1 MKQLFQIGFDLAL
14 ASLSPI
20 ISWFMLSLILDSR
33 LINVFSIT
41 YPLQFLWL
49 MLRDIFGVGA
59 NLVSIKFRNPKIAD
73 AGIFTGLIFSGI
85 IFGLLALNIDKFI
98 IFMNADPSIY
108 RDFCLYIT
116 LQLWT
121 QLAFCMILDKLYY
134 QDKNKTA
141 NKYSLIFNLLNFI
154 VLIGT
159 SFLTKNSK
167 IIISVTLL
175 MIFAFTLFVFI
186 REVRRVS
193 FRFNILR
200 SIKINSMDFS
210 EDLILF
216 FVYLFGI
223 GEAFSFG
230 EEYALAITFVTLI
243 TDIQWDVAT
252 AIQIKAKI
260 DTAKKRMNFP
270 KSYKNSYFLIFVLIL
285 SSIIAFV
292 SMKNFYDLNLGI
304 AIIFVVI
311 EYSAFLLYPQ
321 YRLKLDF
328 IQLKFSAKIATFI
341 KSSAMIFRLLL
352 VIVFGPITPFAL
364 SIAQVLAQLYQ
375 VIFVNLVFN
384 RRYKIL
390 STGRAIRKKIKNK
403 SPS

>member
-1 MKQLFQIGFDLAL
+1 MKQLFQIGLDLAL
-14 ASLSPI
+14 ASLNPI

-41 YPLQFLWL
+41 YPLQFVWL

-59 NLVSIKFRNPKIAD
+59 NLVSIKVRNSKIVD

-85 IFGLLALNIDKFI
+85 IFGLVALNIDKFI

-108 RDFCLYIT
+108 RDFCLYIA
-116 LQLWT
+116 LQLWN
-121 QLAFCMILDKLYY
+121 QLVFCIILDKLYY
-134 QDKNKTA
+134 QDKNKIA
-141 NKYSLIFNLLNFI
+141 NKYSLTFNLLNFI
-154 VLIGT
+154 VFIGA

-167 IIISVTLL
+167 IIISATLL
-175 MIFAFTLFVFI
+175 TIFAFTLFVFI

-200 SIKINSMDFS
+200 SIKINSMDFG
-210 EDLILF
+210 ENLILF

-223 GEAFSFG
+223 GKAFSFG

-252 AIQIKAKI
+252 AIQTKTKI
-260 DTAKKRMNFP
+260 DIAKKRMNFP
-270 KSYKNSYFLIFVLIL
+270 KSYKNSYVLIFVLIL

-304 AIIFVVI
+304 SITFVII
-311 EYSAFLLYPQ
+311 EYLAFLLYPQ

-341 KSSAMIFRLLL
+341 KSSAMAFRLLL
-352 VIVFGPITPFAL
+352 VIVFSPITPFAL

-375 VIFVNLVFN
+375 VIFVNLVFS

-390 STGRAIRKKIKNK
+390 STGRAIRKNQK
-403 SPS
+403 

>member
-1 MKQLFQIGFDLAL
+1 MKQLFQIGLDLAL
-14 ASLSPI
+14 ASLNPI

-41 YPLQFLWL
+41 YPLQFVWL

-59 NLVSIKFRNPKIAD
+59 NLVSIKVRNSKIVD

-85 IFGLLALNIDKFI
+85 IFGLVALNIDKFI

-108 RDFCLYIT
+108 RDFCLYIA
-116 LQLWT
+116 LQLWI
-121 QLAFCMILDKLYY
+121 QLVFCIILDKLYY
-134 QDKNKTA
+134 QDKNKIA
-141 NKYSLIFNLLNFI
+141 NKYSLTFNLLNFI
-154 VLIGT
+154 VFIGA

-167 IIISVTLL
+167 IIISATLL
-175 MIFAFTLFVFI
+175 TIFAFTLFVFI

-200 SIKINSMDFS
+200 SIKINSMDFG
-210 EDLILF
+210 ENLILF

-223 GEAFSFG
+223 GKAFSFG

-252 AIQIKAKI
+252 AIQTKTKI
-260 DTAKKRMNFP
+260 DIAKKRMNFP
-270 KSYKNSYFLIFVLIL
+270 KSYNNSYILIFVLIL

-304 AIIFVVI
+304 SIIFVVI
-311 EYSAFLLYPQ
+311 EYLAFLLYPQ

-341 KSSAMIFRLLL
+341 KSSAMAFRLLL
-352 VIVFGPITPFAL
+352 VIIFSPITPFAL

-375 VIFVNLVFN
+375 VIFVNLVFS

-390 STGRAIRKKIKNK
+390 STGRAIRKNQK
-403 SPS
+403 

>member
-1 MKQLFQIGFDLAL
+1 MKQLFQIGLDLAL
-14 ASLSPI
+14 ASLNPI

-41 YPLQFLWL
+41 YPLQFVWL

-59 NLVSIKFRNPKIAD
+59 NLVSIKVRNSKIVD

-85 IFGLLALNIDKFI
+85 IFGLVALNIDKFI

-108 RDFCLYIT
+108 RDFCLYIA
-116 LQLWT
+116 LQLWI
-121 QLAFCMILDKLYY
+121 QLVFCIILDKLYY
-134 QDKNKTA
+134 QDKNKIA
-141 NKYSLIFNLLNFI
+141 NKYSLTFNLLNFI
-154 VLIGT
+154 VFIGA

-167 IIISVTLL
+167 IIISATLL
-175 MIFAFTLFVFI
+175 TIFTFTLFVFI

-200 SIKINSMDFS
+200 SIKINSMDFG
-210 EDLILF
+210 ENLILF

-223 GEAFSFG
+223 CKAFSFG

-252 AIQIKAKI
+252 AIQTKTKI
-260 DTAKKRMNFP
+260 DIAKKRMNFP
-270 KSYKNSYFLIFVLIL
+270 KSYKNSYVLIFVLIL

-304 AIIFVVI
+304 SITFVII
-311 EYSAFLLYPQ
+311 EYLAFLLYPQ

-341 KSSAMIFRLLL
+341 KSSAMAFRLLL
-352 VIVFGPITPFAL
+352 VIVFSPITPFAL

-375 VIFVNLVFN
+375 VIFVNLVFS

-390 STGRAIRKKIKNK
+390 STGRAIRKNQK
-403 SPS
+403 

>member
-1 MKQLFQIGFDLAL
+1 MKQLFQIGLDLAL
-14 ASLSPI
+14 ASLNPI

-41 YPLQFLWL
+41 YPLQFVWL

-59 NLVSIKFRNPKIAD
+59 NLVSIKVRNSKIVD

-85 IFGLLALNIDKFI
+85 IFGLVALNIDKFI

-108 RDFCLYIT
+108 RDFCLYIA
-116 LQLWT
+116 LQLWI
-121 QLAFCMILDKLYY
+121 QLVFCIILDKLYY
-134 QDKNKTA
+134 QDKNKIA
-141 NKYSLIFNLLNFI
+141 NKYSLTFNLLNFI
-154 VLIGT
+154 VFIGA

-167 IIISVTLL
+167 IIISATLL

-200 SIKINSMDFS
+200 SIKINSMDFG
-210 EDLILF
+210 ENLILF

-223 GEAFSFG
+223 GKAFSFG

-252 AIQIKAKI
+252 AIQTKTKI
-260 DTAKKRMNFP
+260 DIAKKRMNFP
-270 KSYKNSYFLIFVLIL
+270 KSYKNSYALIFVLIL

-304 AIIFVVI
+304 SITFVII
-311 EYSAFLLYPQ
+311 EYLAFLLYPQ

-341 KSSAMIFRLLL
+341 KSSAMAFRLLL
-352 VIVFGPITPFAL
+352 VIIFSPITPFAL

-375 VIFVNLVFN
+375 VIFVNLVFS

-390 STGRAIRKKIKNK
+390 STGRVIRKNQK
-403 SPS
+403 

>member
-1 MKQLFQIGFDLAL
+1 MKQLFQIGLDLAL
-14 ASLSPI
+14 ASLNPI

-41 YPLQFLWL
+41 YPLQFVWL

-59 NLVSIKFRNPKIAD
+59 NLVSIKVRNSKIVD

-85 IFGLLALNIDKFI
+85 IFGLVALNIDKFI

-108 RDFCLYIT
+108 RDFCFYIA
-116 LQLWT
+116 LQLWI
-121 QLAFCMILDKLYY
+121 QLVFCIILDKLYY
-134 QDKNKTA
+134 QDKNKIA
-141 NKYSLIFNLLNFI
+141 NKYSLTFNLLNFI
-154 VLIGT
+154 VFIGA

-167 IIISVTLL
+167 IIISATLL
-175 MIFAFTLFVFI
+175 TIFAFTLFVFI

-200 SIKINSMDFS
+200 SIKINSMDFG
-210 EDLILF
+210 ENLILF

-223 GEAFSFG
+223 GKAFSFG

-252 AIQIKAKI
+252 AIQTKTKI
-260 DTAKKRMNFP
+260 DIAKKRMNFP
-270 KSYKNSYFLIFVLIL
+270 KSYKNSYALIFVLIL

-304 AIIFVVI
+304 SITFVII
-311 EYSAFLLYPQ
+311 EYLAFLLYPQ

-341 KSSAMIFRLLL
+341 KSSAMAFRLLL
-352 VIVFGPITPFAL
+352 VIIFSPITPFAL

-375 VIFVNLVFN
+375 VIFVNLVFS

-390 STGRAIRKKIKNK
+390 STGRAIRKNQK
-403 SPS
+403 

>member
-20 ISWFMLSLILDSR
+20 ISWFTLSLILDSR

-41 YPLQFLWL
+41 YPLQFAWL

-59 NLVSIKFRNPKIAD
+59 NLVSIKVRNPKIAD

-85 IFGLLALNIDKFI
+85 IFGLVALNIDKFI
-98 IFMNADPSIY
+98 IFMNADPSVY
-108 RDFCLYIT
+108 RDFCFYIM
-116 LQLWT
+116 LQLWI
-121 QLAFCMILDKLYY
+121 QLVFCIILDKLYY
-134 QDKNKTA
+134 QDKNKIA
-141 NKYSLIFNLLNFI
+141 NKYSLTFNLLNFI

-167 IIISVTLL
+167 IIISATLL
-175 MIFAFTLFVFI
+175 TIFTFTLFVFI

-200 SIKINSMDFS
+200 SIKINSMDFG
-210 EDLILF
+210 ENLIVF

-223 GEAFSFG
+223 GKTFSFG
-230 EEYALAITFVTLI
+230 EEYALAIAFVTLI
-243 TDIQWDVAT
+243 TDAQWDVAT
-252 AIQIKAKI
+252 AIPTKAKI
-260 DTAKKRMNFP
+260 DITKKRMNFP
-270 KSYKNSYFLIFVLIL
+270 KSYKNSYVLIFVLIL

-304 AIIFVVI
+304 SIIFVII
-311 EYSAFLLYPQ
+311 EYLTFLLYPQ

-341 KSSAMIFRLLL
+341 KSSAMAFRLLL
-352 VIVFGPITPFAL
+352 VIIFSPITPFAL
-364 SIAQVLAQLYQ
+364 SVAQALAQLYQ
-375 VIFVNLVFN
+375 VIFVNLVFS

-390 STGRAIRKKIKNK
+390 STGRAIRKKSKIKLRV
-403 SPS
+403 

>member
-1 MKQLFQIGFDLAL
+1 MKQLFQIGLDLAL
-14 ASLSPI
+14 ASLNPI

-41 YPLQFLWL
+41 YPLQFVWL

-59 NLVSIKFRNPKIAD
+59 NLVSIKVRNSKIVD

-85 IFGLLALNIDKFI
+85 IFGLVALNIDKFI

-108 RDFCLYIT
+108 RDFCLYIA
-116 LQLWT
+116 LQLWI
-121 QLAFCMILDKLYY
+121 QLVFCIILDKLYY
-134 QDKNKTA
+134 QDKNKIA
-141 NKYSLIFNLLNFI
+141 NKYSLTFNLLNFI
-154 VLIGT
+154 VFIGA

-167 IIISVTLL
+167 IIISATLL
-175 MIFAFTLFVFI
+175 TIFAFTLFVFI

-200 SIKINSMDFS
+200 SIKINSMDFG
-210 EDLILF
+210 ENLILF

-223 GEAFSFG
+223 GKAFSFG

-252 AIQIKAKI
+252 AIQTKTKI
-260 DTAKKRMNFP
+260 DIAKKRMNFP
-270 KSYKNSYFLIFVLIL
+270 KSYKNSYVLIFVLIL

-304 AIIFVVI
+304 SITFVII
-311 EYSAFLLYPQ
+311 EYLAFLLYPQ

-341 KSSAMIFRLLL
+341 KSSAMAFRLLL
-352 VIVFGPITPFAL
+352 VIVFSPITPFAL

-375 VIFVNLVFN
+375 VIFVNLVFS

-390 STGRAIRKKIKNK
+390 STGRVIRKNQK
-403 SPS
+403 

>member
-1 MKQLFQIGFDLAL
+1 MKQLFQIGLDLAL
-14 ASLSPI
+14 ASLNPI

-41 YPLQFLWL
+41 YPLQFVWL

-59 NLVSIKFRNPKIAD
+59 NLVSIKVRNSKIVD

-85 IFGLLALNIDKFI
+85 IFGLVALNIDKFI

-108 RDFCLYIT
+108 RDFCLYIA
-116 LQLWT
+116 LQLWI
-121 QLAFCMILDKLYY
+121 QLVFCIILDKLYY
-134 QDKNKTA
+134 QDKNKIA
-141 NKYSLIFNLLNFI
+141 NKYSLTFNLLNFI
-154 VLIGT
+154 VFIGT

-167 IIISVTLL
+167 IIISATLL
-175 MIFAFTLFVFI
+175 TIFAFTLFVFI

-200 SIKINSMDFS
+200 SIKINSMDFG
-210 EDLILF
+210 ENLILF

-223 GEAFSFG
+223 GKAFSFG

-252 AIQIKAKI
+252 AIQTKTKI
-260 DTAKKRMNFP
+260 DIAKKRMNFP
-270 KSYKNSYFLIFVLIL
+270 KSYKNSYVLIFVLIL

-304 AIIFVVI
+304 SITFVII
-311 EYSAFLLYPQ
+311 EYLAFLLYPQ

-341 KSSAMIFRLLL
+341 KSSAMVFRLLL
-352 VIVFGPITPFAL
+352 VIVFSPITPFAL

-375 VIFVNLVFN
+375 VIFVNLVFS

-390 STGRAIRKKIKNK
+390 STGRAIRKNQK
-403 SPS
+403 

>member
-1 MKQLFQIGFDLAL
+1 MKQLFQIGLDLAL
-14 ASLSPI
+14 ASLNPI

-41 YPLQFLWL
+41 YPLQFVWL

-59 NLVSIKFRNPKIAD
+59 NLVSIKVRNSKIVD

-85 IFGLLALNIDKFI
+85 IFGLVALNIDKFI

-108 RDFCLYIT
+108 RDFCLYIA
-116 LQLWT
+116 LQLWI
-121 QLAFCMILDKLYY
+121 QLVFCIILDKLYY
-134 QDKNKTA
+134 QDKNKIA
-141 NKYSLIFNLLNFI
+141 NKYSLTFNLLNFI
-154 VLIGT
+154 VFIGA

-167 IIISVTLL
+167 IIISATLL
-175 MIFAFTLFVFI
+175 TIFAFTLFVFI

-200 SIKINSMDFS
+200 SIKINSMDFG
-210 EDLILF
+210 ENLILF

-223 GEAFSFG
+223 GKAFSFG

-252 AIQIKAKI
+252 AIQTKTKI
-260 DTAKKRMNFP
+260 DIAKKRMNFP
-270 KSYKNSYFLIFVLIL
+270 KSYKNSYVLIFVLIL

-304 AIIFVVI
+304 SITFVII
-311 EYSAFLLYPQ
+311 EYLAFLLYPQ

-328 IQLKFSAKIATFI
+328 IQLKFSAKIATFM
-341 KSSAMIFRLLL
+341 KSSAMAFRLLL
-352 VIVFGPITPFAL
+352 VIVFSPITPFAL

-375 VIFVNLVFN
+375 VIFVNLVFS

-390 STGRAIRKKIKNK
+390 STGRAIRKNQK
-403 SPS
+403 

>member
-1 MKQLFQIGFDLAL
+1 MKQLFQIGLDLAL
-14 ASLSPI
+14 ASLNPI

-41 YPLQFLWL
+41 YPLQFVWL

-59 NLVSIKFRNPKIAD
+59 NLVSIKVRNSKIVD

-85 IFGLLALNIDKFI
+85 IFGLVALNIDKFI

-108 RDFCLYIT
+108 RDFCLYIA
-116 LQLWT
+116 LQLWI
-121 QLAFCMILDKLYY
+121 QLVFCIILDKLYY
-134 QDKNKTA
+134 QDKNKIA
-141 NKYSLIFNLLNFI
+141 NKYSLTFNLLNFI
-154 VLIGT
+154 VFIGA

-167 IIISVTLL
+167 IIISATLL
-175 MIFAFTLFVFI
+175 TIFTFTLFVFI

-193 FRFNILR
+193 FKFNILS
-200 SIKINSMDFS
+200 SIKINSMDFG
-210 EDLILF
+210 ENLILF

-223 GEAFSFG
+223 GKAFSFG

-252 AIQIKAKI
+252 AIPAKAKI
-260 DTAKKRMNFP
+260 DIAKKRMNFP
-270 KSYKNSYFLIFVLIL
+270 KSYKNSYVLIFVLIL
-285 SSIIAFV
+285 SSIIAFI

-304 AIIFVVI
+304 SVIFVII
-311 EYSAFLLYPQ
+311 EYLAFLLYPQ

-341 KSSAMIFRLLL
+341 KSSAMAFRLLL
-352 VIVFGPITPFAL
+352 VIVFGPITPLAL

-390 STGRAIRKKIKNK
+390 STGRAIRKSQK
-403 SPS
+403 

>member
-1 MKQLFQIGFDLAL
+1 MKQLFQIGLDLAL
-14 ASLSPI
+14 ASLNPI

-41 YPLQFLWL
+41 YPLQFVWL

-59 NLVSIKFRNPKIAD
+59 NLVSIKVRNSKIVD

-85 IFGLLALNIDKFI
+85 IFGLVALNIDKFI

-108 RDFCLYIT
+108 RDFCLYIA
-116 LQLWT
+116 LQLWI
-121 QLAFCMILDKLYY
+121 QLVFCIILDKLYY
-134 QDKNKTA
+134 QDKNKIA
-141 NKYSLIFNLLNFI
+141 NKYSLTFNLLNFI
-154 VLIGT
+154 VFIGA

-167 IIISVTLL
+167 IIISATLL
-175 MIFAFTLFVFI
+175 TIFTFTLFVFI

-200 SIKINSMDFS
+200 SIKINSMDFG
-210 EDLILF
+210 ENLILF

-223 GEAFSFG
+223 GKAFSFG

-252 AIQIKAKI
+252 AIQTKTKI
-260 DTAKKRMNFP
+260 DIAKKRMNFP
-270 KSYKNSYFLIFVLIL
+270 KSYKNSYVLIFVLIL

-304 AIIFVVI
+304 SITFVII
-311 EYSAFLLYPQ
+311 EYLAFLLYPQ

-341 KSSAMIFRLLL
+341 KSSAMAFRLLL
-352 VIVFGPITPFAL
+352 VIVFSPITPFAL

-375 VIFVNLVFN
+375 VIFVNLVFS

-390 STGRAIRKKIKNK
+390 STGRVIRKNQK
-403 SPS
+403 

>member
-20 ISWFMLSLILDSR
+20 ISWFTLSLILDSR

-41 YPLQFLWL
+41 YPLQFVWL

-59 NLVSIKFRNPKIAD
+59 NLVSIKVRNSKIVD

-85 IFGLLALNIDKFI
+85 IFGLVALNIDKFI
-98 IFMNADPSIY
+98 IFMNADPSVY
-108 RDFCLYIT
+108 RDFCLYIA
-116 LQLWT
+116 LQLWI
-121 QLAFCMILDKLYY
+121 QLVFCIILDKLYY
-134 QDKNKTA
+134 QDKNKIA
-141 NKYSLIFNLLNFI
+141 NKYSLTFNLLNFI
-154 VLIGT
+154 VFIGA

-167 IIISVTLL
+167 IIISATLL
-175 MIFAFTLFVFI
+175 TIFAFTLFVFI

-200 SIKINSMDFS
+200 SIKINSMDFG
-210 EDLILF
+210 ENLILF

-223 GEAFSFG
+223 GKAFSFG

-252 AIQIKAKI
+252 AIQTKTKI
-260 DTAKKRMNFP
+260 DIAKKRMNFP
-270 KSYKNSYFLIFVLIL
+270 KSYKNSYVLIFVLIL
-285 SSIIAFV
+285 SSIIAFA

-304 AIIFVVI
+304 SITFVII
-311 EYSAFLLYPQ
+311 EYLAFLLYPQ

-341 KSSAMIFRLLL
+341 KSSAMAFRLLL
-352 VIVFGPITPFAL
+352 VIVFSPITPFAL

-375 VIFVNLVFN
+375 VIFVNLVFS

-390 STGRAIRKKIKNK
+390 STGRAIRKNQK
-403 SPS
+403 

>member
-20 ISWFMLSLILDSR
+20 ISWFTLSLILDSR

-41 YPLQFLWL
+41 YSLQFVWL

-59 NLVSIKFRNPKIAD
+59 NLVSIKVRNSKIVD

-85 IFGLLALNIDKFI
+85 IFGLVAFNIDKFI

-116 LQLWT
+116 LQLWI
-121 QLAFCMILDKLYY
+121 QLVFCMILDKLYY
-134 QDKNKTA
+134 QDKNKIA
-141 NKYSLIFNLLNFI
+141 NKYSLTFNLLNFI
-154 VLIGT
+154 VLIGA

-167 IIISVTLL
+167 IIIVPTLL
-175 MIFAFTLFVFI
+175 TIFAFTLVVFI

-193 FRFNILR
+193 FRFNILK
-200 SIKINSMDFS
+200 SIKINSMDFA
-210 EDLILF
+210 ENLILF

-223 GEAFSFG
+223 GKAFSFG

-252 AIQIKAKI
+252 AIPVKAKI
-260 DTAKKRMNFP
+260 DIAKKRMNFP
-270 KSYKNSYFLIFVLIL
+270 KSYKNSYILIFVLIL
-285 SSIIAFV
+285 SSIIAFL

-304 AIIFVVI
+304 SVIFVII
-311 EYSAFLLYPQ
+311 EYLAFLLYPQ

-341 KSSAMIFRLLL
+341 KSSAMAFRLLL
-352 VIVFGPITPFAL
+352 VIVFGPITPLAL

-375 VIFVNLVFN
+375 VIFVSLVFN

-390 STGRAIRKKIKNK
+390 STGRAIRKNQK
-403 SPS
+403 

>member
-20 ISWFMLSLILDSR
+20 ISWFTLSLILDSR

-41 YPLQFLWL
+41 YPLQFVWL

-59 NLVSIKFRNPKIAD
+59 NLVSLKVRNPKIVN

-85 IFGLLALNIDKFI
+85 IFGLVALNIDKFI
-98 IFMNADPSIY
+98 IFMNADPSVY

-116 LQLWT
+116 LQLWI
-121 QLAFCMILDKLYY
+121 QLVFCIILDKLHY
-134 QDKNKTA
+134 QDENKTA
-141 NKYSLIFNLLNFI
+141 NKYSVIFNLLNFI
-154 VLIGT
+154 VLIGA

-167 IIISVTLL
+167 IIISATLL
-175 MIFAFTLFVFI
+175 TIFAFTLFVFI

-200 SIKINSMDFS
+200 LIKINSMDFA
-210 EDLILF
+210 ENLILF

-223 GEAFSFG
+223 GKAFSFG
-230 EEYALAITFVTLI
+230 KEYALAITFVTLI

-252 AIQIKAKI
+252 AIPAKAKI
-260 DTAKKRMNFP
+260 DIAKKRMNFP
-270 KSYKNSYFLIFVLIL
+270 KSYKNSYVLIFVLIL

-304 AIIFVVI
+304 SIIFVVI
-311 EYSAFLLYPQ
+311 EYLAFLLYPQ

-341 KSSAMIFRLLL
+341 KSSAMAFRLLL
-352 VIVFGPITPFAL
+352 VIVFGPITPLAL

-390 STGRAIRKKIKNK
+390 STGRAIRKNQK
-403 SPS
+403 

>member
-20 ISWFMLSLILDSR
+20 ISWFTLSLILDSR

-41 YPLQFLWL
+41 YPLQFVWL

-59 NLVSIKFRNPKIAD
+59 NLVSLKVRNPKIIN

-85 IFGLLALNIDKFI
+85 IFGLVALNIDEFI
-98 IFMNADPSIY
+98 IFMNADPHVY

-116 LQLWT
+116 LQLWI
-121 QLAFCMILDKLYY
+121 QLVFCMILDKLYY

-141 NKYSLIFNLLNFI
+141 NKYSVIFNLLNFI

-159 SFLTKNSK
+159 SFLAKNSK
-167 IIISVTLL
+167 IIINATLL
-175 MIFAFTLFVFI
+175 TIFTFTLFVFI

-200 SIKINSMDFS
+200 SIKINSMDFA
-210 EDLILF
+210 ENLILF

-223 GEAFSFG
+223 GKAFSFG
-230 EEYALAITFVTLI
+230 KEYALAITFVTLI

-252 AIQIKAKI
+252 AIPVKAKI
-260 DTAKKRMNFP
+260 DIAKKRMNFP
-270 KSYKNSYFLIFVLIL
+270 GSYKDSYILIFVLIL

-304 AIIFVVI
+304 SIIFVII
-311 EYSAFLLYPQ
+311 EYLAFLLYPQ

-341 KSSAMIFRLLL
+341 KSSAMAFRLLL
-352 VIVFGPITPFAL
+352 VIVFGPITPLAL

-390 STGRAIRKKIKNK
+390 STGRAIRKSQK
-403 SPS
+403 

>member
-1 MKQLFQIGFDLAL
+1 MKQLFQIGLDLAL
-14 ASLSPI
+14 ASLNPI

-41 YPLQFLWL
+41 YPLQFIWL

-59 NLVSIKFRNPKIAD
+59 NLVSIKVRNSKIVD

-85 IFGLLALNIDKFI
+85 IFGLVALNIDKFI

-108 RDFCLYIT
+108 RDFCLYIA
-116 LQLWT
+116 LQLWI
-121 QLAFCMILDKLYY
+121 QLVFCIILDKLYY
-134 QDKNKTA
+134 QDKNKIA
-141 NKYSLIFNLLNFI
+141 NKYSLTFNLLNFI
-154 VLIGT
+154 VFIGA

-167 IIISVTLL
+167 IIISATLL

-200 SIKINSMDFS
+200 SIKINSMDFG
-210 EDLILF
+210 ENLILF

-223 GEAFSFG
+223 GKAFSFG

-252 AIQIKAKI
+252 AIQTKTKI
-260 DTAKKRMNFP
+260 DIAKKRMNFP
-270 KSYKNSYFLIFVLIL
+270 KSYKNSYALIFVLIL

-304 AIIFVVI
+304 SITFVII
-311 EYSAFLLYPQ
+311 EYLAFLLYPQ

-341 KSSAMIFRLLL
+341 KSSAMAFRLLL
-352 VIVFGPITPFAL
+352 VIVFGPITPLAL

-375 VIFVNLVFN
+375 VIFVSLVFN

-390 STGRAIRKKIKNK
+390 STGRVIRKNQK
-403 SPS
+403 

>member
-1 MKQLFQIGFDLAL
+1 MKQLFRIGFDLAL

-20 ISWFMLSLILDSR
+20 ISWFTLSLILDSR

-41 YPLQFLWL
+41 YPLQFVWL

-59 NLVSIKFRNPKIAD
+59 NLVSIKVRNPKIVN
-73 AGIFTGLIFSGI
+73 AGIFTGLIFSGV
-85 IFGLLALNIDKFI
+85 IFGLVALNIDKFI

-116 LQLWT
+116 LQLWV
-121 QLAFCMILDKLYY
+121 QLVFCIILDKLYY

-141 NKYSLIFNLLNFI
+141 NKYSLTFNLLNFI
-154 VLIGT
+154 VFIGA

-167 IIISVTLL
+167 IIISATLL
-175 MIFAFTLFVFI
+175 TIFVFTLVVFI

-193 FRFNILR
+193 FRFNILK
-200 SIKINSMDFS
+200 SIKINSMDFA
-210 EDLILF
+210 ENLILF

-223 GEAFSFG
+223 GKAFSFG

-252 AIQIKAKI
+252 AIQTKTKI
-260 DTAKKRMNFP
+260 DIAKKRMNFP
-270 KSYKNSYFLIFVLIL
+270 KSYKNSYILIFVLIL

-304 AIIFVVI
+304 SITFVII
-311 EYSAFLLYPQ
+311 EYLAFLLYPQ

-341 KSSAMIFRLLL
+341 KSSAMAFRLLL
-352 VIVFGPITPFAL
+352 VIVFGPITPLAL

-390 STGRAIRKKIKNK
+390 STGRAIRKNQK
-403 SPS
+403 

>member
-1 MKQLFQIGFDLAL
+1 MKQLFQIGLDLAL
-14 ASLSPI
+14 ASLNPI

-41 YPLQFLWL
+41 YPLQFVWL

-59 NLVSIKFRNPKIAD
+59 NLVSIKVRNSKIVD

-85 IFGLLALNIDKFI
+85 IFGLVALNIDKFI
-98 IFMNADPSIY
+98 IFMNADPSVY
-108 RDFCLYIT
+108 RDFCFYIM
-116 LQLWT
+116 LQLWI
-121 QLAFCMILDKLYY
+121 QLVFCIILDKLYY
-134 QDKNKTA
+134 QDKNKIA
-141 NKYSLIFNLLNFI
+141 NKYSLTFNLLNFI

-167 IIISVTLL
+167 IIISATLL
-175 MIFAFTLFVFI
+175 TIFAFTLFVFI

-200 SIKINSMDFS
+200 SIKINSMDFG
-210 EDLILF
+210 ENLILF

-223 GEAFSFG
+223 GKAFSFG

-252 AIQIKAKI
+252 AIQVKAKI
-260 DTAKKRMNFP
+260 DTTKKRMNFP
-270 KSYKNSYFLIFVLIL
+270 KSYKNSYALIFVLIL

-304 AIIFVVI
+304 SIIFVII

-341 KSSAMIFRLLL
+341 KSSAMAFRLLL
-352 VIVFGPITPFAL
+352 VIVFSPITPFAL
-364 SIAQVLAQLYQ
+364 SIAQVSAQLYQ
-375 VIFVNLVFN
+375 VIFVNLVFS

-390 STGRAIRKKIKNK
+390 STGRAIRKNQK
-403 SPS
+403 

>member
-1 MKQLFQIGFDLAL
+1 MKQLFQIGLDLAL
-14 ASLSPI
+14 ASLNPI

-41 YPLQFLWL
+41 YPLQFVWL

-59 NLVSIKFRNPKIAD
+59 NLVSIKVRNPKIVD

-85 IFGLLALNIDKFI
+85 IFGLVALNIDKFI

-108 RDFCLYIT
+108 RDFCLYIA
-116 LQLWT
+116 LQLWI
-121 QLAFCMILDKLYY
+121 QLVFCIILDKLYY
-134 QDKNKTA
+134 QDKNKIA
-141 NKYSLIFNLLNFI
+141 NKYSLTFNLLNFI
-154 VLIGT
+154 VFIGA

-167 IIISVTLL
+167 IIISATLL
-175 MIFAFTLFVFI
+175 TIFAFTLFVFI

-200 SIKINSMDFS
+200 SIKINSMDFG
-210 EDLILF
+210 ENLILF

-223 GEAFSFG
+223 GKAFSFG

-252 AIQIKAKI
+252 AIQTKTKI
-260 DTAKKRMNFP
+260 DIAKKRMNFP
-270 KSYKNSYFLIFVLIL
+270 KSYKNSYVLIFVLIL

-304 AIIFVVI
+304 SVTFVII
-311 EYSAFLLYPQ
+311 EYLAFLLYPQ

-341 KSSAMIFRLLL
+341 KSSAMAFRLLL
-352 VIVFGPITPFAL
+352 VIVFSPITPFAL

-375 VIFVNLVFN
+375 VIFVNLVFS

-390 STGRAIRKKIKNK
+390 STGRAIRKNQK
-403 SPS
+403 

>member
-1 MKQLFQIGFDLAL
+1 MKQLFQIGLDLAL
-14 ASLSPI
+14 ASLNPI

-41 YPLQFLWL
+41 YPLQFVWL

-59 NLVSIKFRNPKIAD
+59 NLVSIKVRNSKIVD

-85 IFGLLALNIDKFI
+85 IFGLVALNIDKFI
-98 IFMNADPSIY
+98 IFMNADPSVY
-108 RDFCLYIT
+108 RDFCLYIA
-116 LQLWT
+116 LQLWI
-121 QLAFCMILDKLYY
+121 QLVFCIILDKLYY
-134 QDKNKTA
+134 QDKNKIA
-141 NKYSLIFNLLNFI
+141 NKYSLTFNLLNFI
-154 VLIGT
+154 VFIGA

-167 IIISVTLL
+167 IIISATLL
-175 MIFAFTLFVFI
+175 TIFAFTLFVFI

-200 SIKINSMDFS
+200 SIKINSMDFG
-210 EDLILF
+210 ENLILF

-223 GEAFSFG
+223 GKAFSFG

-252 AIQIKAKI
+252 AIQTKTKI
-260 DTAKKRMNFP
+260 DIAKKRMNFP
-270 KSYKNSYFLIFVLIL
+270 KSYKNPYVLIFVLIL

-304 AIIFVVI
+304 SITFVII
-311 EYSAFLLYPQ
+311 EYLAFLLYPQ

-341 KSSAMIFRLLL
+341 KSSAMAFRLLL
-352 VIVFGPITPFAL
+352 VIVFSPITPFAL

-375 VIFVNLVFN
+375 VIFVNLVFS

-390 STGRAIRKKIKNK
+390 STGRAIRKNQK
-403 SPS
+403 

>member
-1 MKQLFQIGFDLAL
+1 MKQLFQIGLDLAL
-14 ASLSPI
+14 ASLNPI

-41 YPLQFLWL
+41 YPLQFVWL

-59 NLVSIKFRNPKIAD
+59 NLVSIKVRNSKIVD

-85 IFGLLALNIDKFI
+85 IFGLVALNIDKFI
-98 IFMNADPSIY
+98 IFMNADPSVY
-108 RDFCLYIT
+108 RDFCFYIM
-116 LQLWT
+116 LQLWI
-121 QLAFCMILDKLYY
+121 QLVFCIILDKLYY
-134 QDKNKTA
+134 QDKNKIA
-141 NKYSLIFNLLNFI
+141 NKYSLTFNLLNFI

-167 IIISVTLL
+167 IIISATLL
-175 MIFAFTLFVFI
+175 TIFTFTLFVFI

-200 SIKINSMDFS
+200 SIKINSMDFG
-210 EDLILF
+210 ENLILF

-223 GEAFSFG
+223 GKAFSFG

-252 AIQIKAKI
+252 AIQTKTKI
-260 DTAKKRMNFP
+260 DIAKKRMNFP
-270 KSYKNSYFLIFVLIL
+270 KSYKNSYILIFVLIL

-304 AIIFVVI
+304 SITFVII

-341 KSSAMIFRLLL
+341 KSSAMAFRLLL
-352 VIVFGPITPFAL
+352 VIVFSPITPFAL

-375 VIFVNLVFN
+375 VVFVNLVFS

-390 STGRAIRKKIKNK
+390 STGRVIRKNQK
-403 SPS
+403 

>member
-1 MKQLFQIGFDLAL
+1 MKQLFRIGFDLAL

-20 ISWFMLSLILDSR
+20 ISWFTLSLILDSR

-41 YPLQFLWL
+41 YPLQFVWL

-59 NLVSIKFRNPKIAD
+59 NLVSLKVRNSKIVD

-85 IFGLLALNIDKFI
+85 IFGLVAFNIDKFI
-98 IFMNADPSIY
+98 IFMNADPRVY
-108 RDFCLYIT
+108 QDFCLYIT
-116 LQLWT
+116 LQLWI
-121 QLAFCMILDKLYY
+121 QLVFCIILDKLYY

-154 VLIGT
+154 VLIGA
-159 SFLTKNSK
+159 SFLNKNSK
-167 IIISVTLL
+167 IIISATLL
-175 MIFAFTLFVFI
+175 TIFAFTLFVFI

-193 FRFNILR
+193 FKFNILR
-200 SIKINSMDFS
+200 SIKINSMDFA
-210 EDLILF
+210 ENLILF

-223 GEAFSFG
+223 GKAFSFG

-252 AIQIKAKI
+252 AIPVKAKI
-260 DTAKKRMNFP
+260 DIAKKRMNFP
-270 KSYKNSYFLIFVLIL
+270 KSYKNSYILIFVLIL

-304 AIIFVVI
+304 SIIFVVI
-311 EYSAFLLYPQ
+311 EYLAFLLYPQ

-341 KSSAMIFRLLL
+341 KSSAMAFRLLL
-352 VIVFGPITPFAL
+352 VIVFGPITPLAL

-375 VIFVNLVFN
+375 VIFVSLVFN

-390 STGRAIRKKIKNK
+390 STGRVIRKNQK
-403 SPS
+403 

>member
-1 MKQLFQIGFDLAL
+1 MKQLFQIGLDLAL
-14 ASLSPI
+14 ASLNPI

-41 YPLQFLWL
+41 YPLQFVWL

-59 NLVSIKFRNPKIAD
+59 NLVSIKVRNSKIVD

-85 IFGLLALNIDKFI
+85 IFGLVALNIDKFI

-108 RDFCLYIT
+108 RDFCLYIA
-116 LQLWT
+116 LQLWI
-121 QLAFCMILDKLYY
+121 QLVFCIILDKLYY
-134 QDKNKTA
+134 QDKNKIA
-141 NKYSLIFNLLNFI
+141 NKYSLTFNLLNFI
-154 VLIGT
+154 VFIGA

-167 IIISVTLL
+167 IIISATLL
-175 MIFAFTLFVFI
+175 TIFAFTLFVFI

-200 SIKINSMDFS
+200 SIKINSMDFG
-210 EDLILF
+210 ENLILF

-223 GEAFSFG
+223 GKAFSFG

-252 AIQIKAKI
+252 AIQTKTKI
-260 DTAKKRMNFP
+260 DIAKKRMNFP
-270 KSYKNSYFLIFVLIL
+270 KSYKNSYVLIFVLIL

-304 AIIFVVI
+304 SITFVII
-311 EYSAFLLYPQ
+311 EYLAFLLYPQ

-341 KSSAMIFRLLL
+341 KSSAMAFRLLL
-352 VIVFGPITPFAL
+352 VIVFSPITPFAL

-375 VIFVNLVFN
+375 VIFVNLVFS

-390 STGRAIRKKIKNK
+390 STGRAIPKNQK
-403 SPS
+403 

>member
-1 MKQLFQIGFDLAL
+1 MKQLFQIGLDLAL
-14 ASLSPI
+14 ASLNPI

-41 YPLQFLWL
+41 YPLQFVWL

-59 NLVSIKFRNPKIAD
+59 NLVSIKVRNSKIVD

-85 IFGLLALNIDKFI
+85 IFGLVALNIDKFI
-98 IFMNADPSIY
+98 IFMNADPSVY
-108 RDFCLYIT
+108 RDFCLYIA
-116 LQLWT
+116 LQLWI
-121 QLAFCMILDKLYY
+121 QLVFCIILDKLYY
-134 QDKNKTA
+134 QDKNKIA
-141 NKYSLIFNLLNFI
+141 NKYSLTFNLLNFI
-154 VLIGT
+154 VFIGA

-167 IIISVTLL
+167 IIISATLL
-175 MIFAFTLFVFI
+175 TIFAFTLFVFI

-200 SIKINSMDFS
+200 SIKINSMDFG
-210 EDLILF
+210 ENLILF

-223 GEAFSFG
+223 GKAFSFG

-252 AIQIKAKI
+252 AIQTKTKI
-260 DTAKKRMNFP
+260 DIAKKRMNFP
-270 KSYKNSYFLIFVLIL
+270 KSYKNSYVLIFVLIL
-285 SSIIAFV
+285 SSIIAFA

-304 AIIFVVI
+304 SITFVII
-311 EYSAFLLYPQ
+311 EYLAFLLYPQ

-328 IQLKFSAKIATFI
+328 IQLKSSAKIATFI
-341 KSSAMIFRLLL
+341 KSSAMTFRLLL
-352 VIVFGPITPFAL
+352 VIVFGPITPLAL
-364 SIAQVLAQLYQ
+364 SVAQVLAQLYQ

-390 STGRAIRKKIKNK
+390 STGRAIRKSQK
-403 SPS
+403 

>member
-1 MKQLFQIGFDLAL
+1 MKQLFQIGLDLAL
-14 ASLSPI
+14 ASLNPI

-41 YPLQFLWL
+41 YPLQFVWL

-59 NLVSIKFRNPKIAD
+59 NLVSIKVRNSKIVD

-85 IFGLLALNIDKFI
+85 IFGLVALNIDKFI

-108 RDFCLYIT
+108 RDFCLYIA
-116 LQLWT
+116 LQLWI
-121 QLAFCMILDKLYY
+121 QLVFCIILDKLYY
-134 QDKNKTA
+134 QDKNKIA
-141 NKYSLIFNLLNFI
+141 NKYSLTFNLLNFI
-154 VLIGT
+154 VLIGA

-167 IIISVTLL
+167 IIISATLL
-175 MIFAFTLFVFI
+175 TIFTFTLFVFI
-186 REVRRVS
+186 REVRRIS

-200 SIKINSMDFS
+200 SIKINSMDFA
-210 EDLILF
+210 ENLILF

-223 GEAFSFG
+223 GKAFSFG

-252 AIQIKAKI
+252 AIPVKVKI
-260 DTAKKRMNFP
+260 DIAKKRMNFP
-270 KSYKNSYFLIFVLIL
+270 KSYKNSYVLIFVLIL
-285 SSIIAFV
+285 SSIIAFI

-304 AIIFVVI
+304 SVIFVII
-311 EYSAFLLYPQ
+311 EYLAFLLYPQ

-341 KSSAMIFRLLL
+341 KSSAMVFRLLL
-352 VIVFGPITPFAL
+352 VIVFGPITPLAL

-375 VIFVNLVFN
+375 VIFVSLVFN

-390 STGRAIRKKIKNK
+390 STGRVIRKNQK
-403 SPS
+403 

>member
-20 ISWFMLSLILDSR
+20 ISWFTLSLILDSR

-41 YPLQFLWL
+41 YPLQFVWL

-59 NLVSIKFRNPKIAD
+59 NLVSIKVRNSKIVD

-85 IFGLLALNIDKFI
+85 IFGLVALNIDKFI
-98 IFMNADPSIY
+98 IFMNADPSVY

-116 LQLWT
+116 LQLWV
-121 QLAFCMILDKLYY
+121 QLVFCIILDKLYY
-134 QDKNKTA
+134 QDKNKIA
-141 NKYSLIFNLLNFI
+141 NKYSLTFNLLNFI
-154 VLIGT
+154 VLIGA

-167 IIISVTLL
+167 IIISATLL
-175 MIFAFTLFVFI
+175 TIFTFTLFVFI

-200 SIKINSMDFS
+200 SIKINSMDFA
-210 EDLILF
+210 ENLILF

-223 GEAFSFG
+223 GKAFSFG

-252 AIQIKAKI
+252 AIPVKAKI
-260 DTAKKRMNFP
+260 DIAKKRMNFP
-270 KSYKNSYFLIFVLIL
+270 KSYKNSYILIFVLIL

-304 AIIFVVI
+304 SIIFVVI
-311 EYSAFLLYPQ
+311 EYLAFLLYPQ

-341 KSSAMIFRLLL
+341 KSSAMAFRLLL
-352 VIVFGPITPFAL
+352 VIVFGPITPLAL

-375 VIFVNLVFN
+375 VIFVSLVFN
-384 RRYKIL
+384 QRYKIL
-390 STGRAIRKKIKNK
+390 STGRAIRKNQK
-403 SPS
+403 

>member
-1 MKQLFQIGFDLAL
+1 MKQLFQIGFDLTL

-20 ISWFMLSLILDSR
+20 ISWFTLSLILDSR

-41 YPLQFLWL
+41 YPLQFVWL

-59 NLVSIKFRNPKIAD
+59 NLVSIKVRNPKIIN

-85 IFGLLALNIDKFI
+85 IFGLVALNIDKFI

-116 LQLWT
+116 LQLWI
-121 QLAFCMILDKLYY
+121 QLVFCIILDKLYY
-134 QDKNKTA
+134 QDKNKIA
-141 NKYSLIFNLLNFI
+141 NKYSLTFNLLNFI

-167 IIISVTLL
+167 IIISATLL
-175 MIFAFTLFVFI
+175 TIFAFTLFVFI

-200 SIKINSMDFS
+200 SIKINSMDFG
-210 EDLILF
+210 ENLIVF

-223 GEAFSFG
+223 GKTFSFG

-252 AIQIKAKI
+252 AIPVKAKI
-260 DTAKKRMNFP
+260 DIAKKRMNFP
-270 KSYKNSYFLIFVLIL
+270 KSYKNSYVLIFVLIL

-304 AIIFVVI
+304 SIIFVVI
-311 EYSAFLLYPQ
+311 EYLAFLLYPQ

-341 KSSAMIFRLLL
+341 KSSAMAFRLLL
-352 VIVFGPITPFAL
+352 VIVFGPITPLAL

-390 STGRAIRKKIKNK
+390 STGRAIRKSQK
-403 SPS
+403 

>member
-1 MKQLFQIGFDLAL
+1 MKQLFQIGLDLAL
-14 ASLSPI
+14 ASLNPI
-20 ISWFMLSLILDSR
+20 VSWFMLSLILDSR

-41 YPLQFLWL
+41 YPLQFVWL

-59 NLVSIKFRNPKIAD
+59 NLVSIKVRNSKIVD

-85 IFGLLALNIDKFI
+85 IFGLVALNIDKFI
-98 IFMNADPSIY
+98 IFMNADPSVY
-108 RDFCLYIT
+108 RDFCFYIM
-116 LQLWT
+116 LQLWI
-121 QLAFCMILDKLYY
+121 QLVFCIILDKLYY
-134 QDKNKTA
+134 QDKNKIA
-141 NKYSLIFNLLNFI
+141 NKYSLTFNLLNFI

-167 IIISVTLL
+167 IIISATLL
-175 MIFAFTLFVFI
+175 TIFAFTLFVFI

-200 SIKINSMDFS
+200 SIKINSMDFG
-210 EDLILF
+210 ENLILF

-223 GEAFSFG
+223 GKAFSFG

-252 AIQIKAKI
+252 AIQVKAKI
-260 DTAKKRMNFP
+260 DITKKRMNFP
-270 KSYKNSYFLIFVLIL
+270 KSYKNSYALIFVLIL

-304 AIIFVVI
+304 SIIFVII
-311 EYSAFLLYPQ
+311 EYLAFLLYPQ

-341 KSSAMIFRLLL
+341 KSSAMAFRLLL
-352 VIVFGPITPFAL
+352 VIVFSPITPFAL
-364 SIAQVLAQLYQ
+364 SIAQVSAQLYQ
-375 VIFVNLVFN
+375 VIFVNLVFS

-390 STGRAIRKKIKNK
+390 STGRAIRKNQK
-403 SPS
+403 

>member
-20 ISWFMLSLILDSR
+20 ISWFTLSLILDSR

-41 YPLQFLWL
+41 YPLQFAWL

-59 NLVSIKFRNPKIAD
+59 NLVSIKVRNPKIAD

-85 IFGLLALNIDKFI
+85 IFGLVALNIDKFI
-98 IFMNADPSIY
+98 IFMNADPSVY

-116 LQLWT
+116 LQLWV
-121 QLAFCMILDKLYY
+121 QLVFCIILDKLYY

-141 NKYSLIFNLLNFI
+141 NKYSLTFNLLNFI
-154 VLIGT
+154 ILIGA

-167 IIISVTLL
+167 IIISATLL
-175 MIFAFTLFVFI
+175 TIFTFTLFVFI

-193 FRFNILR
+193 FKFNILS
-200 SIKINSMDFS
+200 SIKINSMDFA
-210 EDLILF
+210 ENLILF

-223 GEAFSFG
+223 GKAFSFG

-252 AIQIKAKI
+252 AIPAKAKI
-260 DTAKKRMNFP
+260 DIAKKRMNFP
-270 KSYKNSYFLIFVLIL
+270 KSYKNSYVLIFVLIL
-285 SSIIAFV
+285 SSIIAFI

-304 AIIFVVI
+304 SVIFVII
-311 EYSAFLLYPQ
+311 EYLAFLLYPQ

-341 KSSAMIFRLLL
+341 KSSAMAFRLLL
-352 VIVFGPITPFAL
+352 VIVFGPITPLAL

-390 STGRAIRKKIKNK
+390 STGRAIRKNQK
-403 SPS
+403 

>member
-1 MKQLFQIGFDLAL
+1 MKQLFQIGLDLAL
-14 ASLSPI
+14 ASLNPI

-41 YPLQFLWL
+41 YPLQFVWL

-59 NLVSIKFRNPKIAD
+59 NLVSIKVRNSKIVD

-85 IFGLLALNIDKFI
+85 IFGLVALNIDKFI

-108 RDFCLYIT
+108 RDFCLYIA
-116 LQLWT
+116 LQLWI
-121 QLAFCMILDKLYY
+121 QLVFCIILDKLYY
-134 QDKNKTA
+134 QDKNKIA
-141 NKYSLIFNLLNFI
+141 NKYSLTFNLLNFI
-154 VLIGT
+154 VFIGA

-167 IIISVTLL
+167 IIISATLL
-175 MIFAFTLFVFI
+175 TIFAFTLFVFI

-193 FRFNILR
+193 FRLNILR
-200 SIKINSMDFS
+200 SIKINSMDFG
-210 EDLILF
+210 ENLILF

-223 GEAFSFG
+223 GKAFSFG

-252 AIQIKAKI
+252 AIQTKTKI
-260 DTAKKRMNFP
+260 DIAKKRMNFP
-270 KSYKNSYFLIFVLIL
+270 KSYKNSYVLIFVLIL

-304 AIIFVVI
+304 SITFVII
-311 EYSAFLLYPQ
+311 EYLAFLLYPQ

-341 KSSAMIFRLLL
+341 KSSAMAFRLLL
-352 VIVFGPITPFAL
+352 VIVFSPITPFAL

-375 VIFVNLVFN
+375 VIFVNLVFS

-390 STGRAIRKKIKNK
+390 STGRAIRKNQK
-403 SPS
+403 

>member
-1 MKQLFQIGFDLAL
+1 MKQLFQIGLDLAL
-14 ASLSPI
+14 ASLNPI

-41 YPLQFLWL
+41 YPLQFVWL

-59 NLVSIKFRNPKIAD
+59 NLVSIKVRNSKIVD

-85 IFGLLALNIDKFI
+85 IFGLVALNIDKFI
-98 IFMNADPSIY
+98 IFMNADPSVY
-108 RDFCLYIT
+108 RDFCFYIM
-116 LQLWT
+116 LQLWI
-121 QLAFCMILDKLYY
+121 QLVFCIILDKLYY
-134 QDKNKTA
+134 QDKNKIA
-141 NKYSLIFNLLNFI
+141 NKYSLTFNLLNFI

-167 IIISVTLL
+167 IIISATLL
-175 MIFAFTLFVFI
+175 TIFAFTLFVFI

-200 SIKINSMDFS
+200 SIKINSMDFG
-210 EDLILF
+210 ENLILF

-223 GEAFSFG
+223 GKAFSFG

-252 AIQIKAKI
+252 AIQAKAKI
-260 DTAKKRMNFP
+260 DITKKRMNFP
-270 KSYKNSYFLIFVLIL
+270 KSYKNSYALIFVLIL

-304 AIIFVVI
+304 SIIFVII
-311 EYSAFLLYPQ
+311 EYLAFLLYPQ

-341 KSSAMIFRLLL
+341 KSSAMAFRLLL
-352 VIVFGPITPFAL
+352 VIVFSPITPFAL
-364 SIAQVLAQLYQ
+364 SIAQVSAQLYQ
-375 VIFVNLVFN
+375 VIFVNLVFS

-390 STGRAIRKKIKNK
+390 STGRAIRKNQK
-403 SPS
+403 

>member
-14 ASLSPI
+14 ASLNPI

-41 YPLQFLWL
+41 YPLQFVWL

-59 NLVSIKFRNPKIAD
+59 NLVSIKVRNSKIVD
-73 AGIFTGLIFSGI
+73 AGIFTGLIFSGV
-85 IFGLLALNIDKFI
+85 IFGLVALNIDKFI
-98 IFMNADPSIY
+98 IFMNADPSVY
-108 RDFCLYIT
+108 RDFCFYIM
-116 LQLWT
+116 LQLWI
-121 QLAFCMILDKLYY
+121 QLVFCIILDKLYY
-134 QDKNKTA
+134 QDKNKIA
-141 NKYSLIFNLLNFI
+141 NKYSLTFNLLNFI

-167 IIISVTLL
+167 IIISATLL
-175 MIFAFTLFVFI
+175 TIFAFTLFVFI

-200 SIKINSMDFS
+200 SIKINSMDFG
-210 EDLILF
+210 ENLILF

-223 GEAFSFG
+223 GKAFSFG

-252 AIQIKAKI
+252 AIPVKAKI
-260 DTAKKRMNFP
+260 DIAKKRMNFS
-270 KSYKNSYFLIFVLIL
+270 KSYKNSYVLIFVLIL
-285 SSIIAFV
+285 SSIIAFI

-304 AIIFVVI
+304 SIIFVVI
-311 EYSAFLLYPQ
+311 EYLAFLLYPQ

-341 KSSAMIFRLLL
+341 KSSAMAFRLLL
-352 VIVFGPITPFAL
+352 VVVFGPITPLAL

-375 VIFVNLVFN
+375 VIFVSLVFN
-384 RRYKIL
+384 QRYKIL
-390 STGRAIRKKIKNK
+390 STGRAIRKNQK
-403 SPS
+403 

>member
-1 MKQLFQIGFDLAL
+1 MKQLFQIGLDLAL
-14 ASLSPI
+14 ASLNPI

-41 YPLQFLWL
+41 YPLQFVWL

-59 NLVSIKFRNPKIAD
+59 NLVSIKVRNSKIVD

-85 IFGLLALNIDKFI
+85 IFGLVALNIDKFI
-98 IFMNADPSIY
+98 IFMNADPSVY
-108 RDFCLYIT
+108 RDFCLYIA
-116 LQLWT
+116 LQLWI
-121 QLAFCMILDKLYY
+121 QLVFCIILDKLYY
-134 QDKNKTA
+134 QDKNKIA
-141 NKYSLIFNLLNFI
+141 NKYSLTFNLLNFI
-154 VLIGT
+154 VFIGA

-167 IIISVTLL
+167 IIISATLL
-175 MIFAFTLFVFI
+175 TIFAFTLFVFI

-200 SIKINSMDFS
+200 SIKINSMDFG
-210 EDLILF
+210 ENLILF

-223 GEAFSFG
+223 GKAFSFG

-252 AIQIKAKI
+252 AIQTKTKI
-260 DTAKKRMNFP
+260 DIAKKRMNFP
-270 KSYKNSYFLIFVLIL
+270 KSYKNSYVLIFVLIL

-304 AIIFVVI
+304 SITFVII
-311 EYSAFLLYPQ
+311 EYLAFLLYPQ

-341 KSSAMIFRLLL
+341 KSSAMAFRLLL
-352 VIVFGPITPFAL
+352 VIVFSPITPFAL

-375 VIFVNLVFN
+375 VIFVNLVFS

-390 STGRAIRKKIKNK
+390 STGRAIPKNQK
-403 SPS
+403 

>member
-20 ISWFMLSLILDSR
+20 ISWFTLSLILDSR

-41 YPLQFLWL
+41 YPLQFAWL

-59 NLVSIKFRNPKIAD
+59 NLVSIKVRNPKIVD

-85 IFGLLALNIDKFI
+85 IFGLVALNIDKFI

-116 LQLWT
+116 LQLWI
-121 QLAFCMILDKLYY
+121 QLVFCIILDKLYY
-134 QDKNKTA
+134 QDENKTA
-141 NKYSLIFNLLNFI
+141 NKYSVIFNLLNFI
-154 VLIGT
+154 VFIGA

-167 IIISVTLL
+167 IIISATLL
-175 MIFAFTLFVFI
+175 TIFTFTLFVFI

-193 FRFNILR
+193 FKFNILS
-200 SIKINSMDFS
+200 SIKINSMDFG
-210 EDLILF
+210 ENLILF

-223 GEAFSFG
+223 GKAFSFG

-252 AIQIKAKI
+252 AIPVKAKI
-260 DTAKKRMNFP
+260 DIAKKRMNFP
-270 KSYKNSYFLIFVLIL
+270 KSYKNSYTLIFVLIL

-304 AIIFVVI
+304 SIIFVVI
-311 EYSAFLLYPQ
+311 EYLAFLLYPQ

-341 KSSAMIFRLLL
+341 KSSAMTFRLLL
-352 VIVFGPITPFAL
+352 VIVFGPITPLAL

-375 VIFVNLVFN
+375 VIFVSLVFN
-384 RRYKIL
+384 QRYKIL
-390 STGRAIRKKIKNK
+390 STGRAIRKNQK
-403 SPS
+403 

>member
-1 MKQLFQIGFDLAL
+1 MKQLFQIGLDLAL
-14 ASLSPI
+14 ASLNPI

-41 YPLQFLWL
+41 YPLQFVWL

-59 NLVSIKFRNPKIAD
+59 NLVSIKVRNSKIVD

-85 IFGLLALNIDKFI
+85 IFGLVALNIDKFI

-108 RDFCLYIT
+108 RDFCLYIA
-116 LQLWT
+116 LQLWI
-121 QLAFCMILDKLYY
+121 QLVFCIILDKLYY
-134 QDKNKTA
+134 QDKNKIA
-141 NKYSLIFNLLNFI
+141 NKYSLTFNLLNFI
-154 VLIGT
+154 VFIGA

-167 IIISVTLL
+167 IIISATLL
-175 MIFAFTLFVFI
+175 TIFAFTLFVFI

-200 SIKINSMDFS
+200 SIKINSMDFG
-210 EDLILF
+210 ENLILF

-223 GEAFSFG
+223 GKAFSFG

-252 AIQIKAKI
+252 AIQTKTKI
-260 DTAKKRMNFP
+260 DIAKKRMNFP
-270 KSYKNSYFLIFVLIL
+270 KSYKNSYVLIFVLIL

-304 AIIFVVI
+304 SITFVII
-311 EYSAFLLYPQ
+311 EYLAFLLYPQ

-328 IQLKFSAKIATFI
+328 IQLKFSAKTATFI
-341 KSSAMIFRLLL
+341 KSSAMAFRLLL
-352 VIVFGPITPFAL
+352 VIVFSPITPFAL

-375 VIFVNLVFN
+375 VIFVNLVFS

-390 STGRAIRKKIKNK
+390 STGRAIRKNQK
-403 SPS
+403 

>member
-1 MKQLFQIGFDLAL
+1 MKQLFQIGLDLAL
-14 ASLSPI
+14 ASLNPI

-41 YPLQFLWL
+41 YPLQFVWL

-59 NLVSIKFRNPKIAD
+59 NLVSIKVRNSKIVD

-85 IFGLLALNIDKFI
+85 IFGLVALNIDKFI
-98 IFMNADPSIY
+98 IFMNADPSVY
-108 RDFCLYIT
+108 RDFCFYIM
-116 LQLWT
+116 LQLWI
-121 QLAFCMILDKLYY
+121 QLVFCIILDKLYY
-134 QDKNKTA
+134 QDKNKIA
-141 NKYSLIFNLLNFI
+141 NKYSLTFNLLNFI

-167 IIISVTLL
+167 IIISATLL
-175 MIFAFTLFVFI
+175 TIFAFTLFVFI

-200 SIKINSMDFS
+200 SIKINSMDFG
-210 EDLILF
+210 ENLILF

-223 GEAFSFG
+223 GKAFSFG

-252 AIQIKAKI
+252 AIPAKAKI
-260 DTAKKRMNFP
+260 DIAKKRMNFP
-270 KSYKNSYFLIFVLIL
+270 GSYKDSYILIFVLIL

-304 AIIFVVI
+304 SIIFC
-311 EYSAFLLYPQ
+311 S
-321 YRLKLDF
+321 
-328 IQLKFSAKIATFI
+328 
-341 KSSAMIFRLLL
+341 
-352 VIVFGPITPFAL
+352 
-364 SIAQVLAQLYQ
+364 
-375 VIFVNLVFN
+375 N
-384 RRYKIL
+384 
-390 STGRAIRKKIKNK
+390 
-403 SPS
+403 

>member
-20 ISWFMLSLILDSR
+20 ISWFTLSLILDSR

-41 YPLQFLWL
+41 YPLQFVWL

-59 NLVSIKFRNPKIAD
+59 NLVSIKVRNPKIVD

-85 IFGLLALNIDKFI
+85 IFGLVALNIDKFI

-116 LQLWT
+116 LQLWI
-121 QLAFCMILDKLYY
+121 QLVFCIILDKLYY

-141 NKYSLIFNLLNFI
+141 NKYSVIFNLLNFI
-154 VLIGT
+154 VLIGA

-167 IIISVTLL
+167 IIISATLL
-175 MIFAFTLFVFI
+175 TIFTFTLFVFI

-193 FRFNILR
+193 FKFNILS
-200 SIKINSMDFS
+200 SIKINSMDFG
-210 EDLILF
+210 ENLILF

-223 GEAFSFG
+223 GKAFSFG

-252 AIQIKAKI
+252 AIPAKAKI
-260 DTAKKRMNFP
+260 DIAKKRMNFP
-270 KSYKNSYFLIFVLIL
+270 KSYKNSYVLIFVLIL
-285 SSIIAFV
+285 SSIIAFI
-292 SMKNFYDLNLGI
+292 SIKNFYDLNLGI
-304 AIIFVVI
+304 SVIFVII
-311 EYSAFLLYPQ
+311 EYLAFLLYPQ

-341 KSSAMIFRLLL
+341 KSSAMAFRLLL
-352 VIVFGPITPFAL
+352 VIVFGPITPLAL

-390 STGRAIRKKIKNK
+390 STGRAIRKSQK
-403 SPS
+403 

>member
-1 MKQLFQIGFDLAL
+1 MKQLFQIGLDLAL
-14 ASLSPI
+14 ASLNPI

-41 YPLQFLWL
+41 YPLQFVWL

-59 NLVSIKFRNPKIAD
+59 NLVSIKVRNPKIVD

-85 IFGLLALNIDKFI
+85 IFGLVALNIDKFI

-108 RDFCLYIT
+108 RDFCLYIA
-116 LQLWT
+116 LQLWI
-121 QLAFCMILDKLYY
+121 QLVFCIILDKLYY
-134 QDKNKTA
+134 QDKNKIA
-141 NKYSLIFNLLNFI
+141 NKYSLTFNLLNFI

-167 IIISVTLL
+167 IIISATLL
-175 MIFAFTLFVFI
+175 TIFAFTLFVFI

-200 SIKINSMDFS
+200 SIKINSMDFG
-210 EDLILF
+210 ENLILF

-223 GEAFSFG
+223 GKAFSFG

-252 AIQIKAKI
+252 AIQTKTKI
-260 DTAKKRMNFP
+260 DIAKKRMNFP
-270 KSYKNSYFLIFVLIL
+270 KSYKNSYVLIFVLIL

-304 AIIFVVI
+304 SVTFVII
-311 EYSAFLLYPQ
+311 EYLAFLLYPQ

-341 KSSAMIFRLLL
+341 KSSAMAFRLLL
-352 VIVFGPITPFAL
+352 VIVFSPITPFAL

-375 VIFVNLVFN
+375 VIFVNLVFS

-390 STGRAIRKKIKNK
+390 STGRAIRKNQK
-403 SPS
+403 